1 MKPNQTVVFEL
12 CTTLKS
18 SYEDSLGNRRNSIRS
33 LGLGAEAIML
43 YEDEDG
49 DSYIR
54 TIRYVKSHKS
64 PFKDIQDEDLD
75 PNVKLWRIMS
85 KPQFTDGI
93 LAVNP
98 TQKNLLEFLR
108 NHPANEQNQHWGLE
122 GQKAMFRERNPAK
135 IAQELNKK
143 NKQVINASRFVYD
156 SDFLTKIV
164 PIAEYLGFS
173 TDKESDLVLWDVDT
187 YARANPER
195 FIELLD
201 SPIISR
207 YSDAKLAVKR
217 GVIRVMGQQVSWADG
232 RQIVDTP
239 VNKEPLEHLV
249 ELSFD
254 NSYSN
259 MWAEVQRLL
268 NKVSTP
274 KEDTQAISKGAS
286 SKSEELNE
294 ISTADLIDELKKE
307 SIIVWQTPFF
317 VIDEKQIKGKDKL
330 IEYVEANKKTLA
342 ARLL

>member
-108 NHPANEQNQHWGLE
+108 NHPANEQNQHWGLD

-232 RQIVDTP
+232 RQILDTP
-239 VNKEPLEHLV
+239 LNKEPLEHLAEV
-249 ELSFD
+249 SFD
-254 NSYSN
+254 NNYATV
-259 MWAEVQRLL
+259 WKEITRLI
-268 NKVSTP
+268 NKTSTP
-274 KEDTQAISKGAS
+274 AEDANTITKGAS
-286 SKSEELNE
+286 SASEKLSEIDTEELM
-294 ISTADLIDELKKE
+294 IELKKE
-307 SIIVWQTPFF
+307 KIISWEAPFF
-317 VIDEKQIKGKDKL
+317 LIDGKQIKGKDNL
-330 IEYVEANKKTLA
+330 TQYVEKNKKALA